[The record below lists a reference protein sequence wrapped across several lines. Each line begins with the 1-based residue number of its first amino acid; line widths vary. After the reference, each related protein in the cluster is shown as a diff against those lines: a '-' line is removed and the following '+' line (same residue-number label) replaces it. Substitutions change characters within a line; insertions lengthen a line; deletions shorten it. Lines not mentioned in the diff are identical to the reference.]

1 EKHFTLDKN
10 LPGPDHSF
18 AMEPKSFKQMMQ
30 RLREIEAA
38 MGDGA
43 KTGPRLEEMEMFEK
57 GRRSLHAKYRI
68 PKGEVITSEMIMV
81 KRPGLG
87 IQPYLLDTVVGRRAC
102 SDIEEDQWITW
113 DMI

>member
-1 EKHFTLDKN
+1 
-10 LPGPDHSF
+10 
-18 AMEPKSFKQMMQ
+18 
-30 RLREIEAA
+30 
-38 MGDGA
+38 
-43 KTGPRLEEMEMFEK
+43 MEMFEK